1 MLRTAIL
8 AFLSADLALGQGETP
23 LKQLVAINEAATI
36 YYSWL
41 KRVPTS
47 MKQLGPSDRKIAD
60 ANAADL
66 ISRDLAAG
74 IVRLSLPTAMA
85 LPMSALS
92 PPKRRSHSG

>member
-41 KRVPTS
+41 KRAPTS
-47 MKQLGPSDRKIAD
+47 MKQLGPGDRKIAD

-66 ISRDLAAG
+66 ISRDLASG
-74 IVRLSLPTAMA
+74 IQGGYQFTLTGTKEGWTVTAVPLIA
-85 LPMSALS
+85 A
-92 PPKRRSHSG
+92 